1 MKIFAKFTF
10 EKFKGILSI
19 FKFGTELI
27 FVLQNSWVIFLKK
40 IYDFQLMILFLLWH
54 QMLELNKDMH
64 IVFFIEF
71 RSWCFYVLIKI

>member
-27 FVLQNSWVIFLKK
+27 FVLHNSWVIFLKK